1 MPERDET
8 IEECVETLCNEGCDR
23 VYGYIRAL
31 EKGEEFPLVAHLS
44 MEERRVVLAQ
54 LVSIMYVYDGRTCNR

>member
-1 MPERDET
+1 
-8 IEECVETLCNEGCDR
+8 
-23 VYGYIRAL
+23 
-31 EKGEEFPLVAHLS
+31 